1 MKKERKM
8 IMKKLVATIMTIV
21 MVFSIILTV
30 NVSAATSYPSLSK
43 TNYCE
48 FVANKDIKVYNSR
61 LCDTRGT
68 IVPAKNYNALVEKG
82 DTCYIHSFGKTS
94 IVLEYPVG
102 NETRIGY
109 IKTRDLLG
117 ADITPE
123 SSFAATSKVTTYK
136 YKNGSKTGYY
146 ESGDTVYMLDGTN
159 YNIIYSAPSKNRGYK
174 LAYIDT
180 TTSEKTTR
188 ETSLTNALYK
198 INISGSKITCGFD
211 GYVNTSGRHE
221 GIDFDYGI
229 GKNIY
234 SLTDGTVTNVVKG
247 YNGSGGLS
255 TIAIYD
261 SANDKTVVYLHTAPA
276 NISVGQQ
283 IKKGDKIATEA
294 WRGCSSDKK
303 AHTHVEVRNGRKTKA
318 AKSVDDYT
326 LDNKNPKTYWNSLGY
341 SVK

>member
-1 MKKERKM
+1 
-8 IMKKLVATIMTIV
+8 MKKLVATIMTMV
-21 MVFSIILTV
+21 MVASMILSV

-82 DTCYIHSFGKTS
+82 DICYIHSFGKTS

-102 NETRIGY
+102 NGTRIGY

-117 ADITPE
+117 ANITPE
-123 SSFAATSKVTTYK
+123 SSFKATSKVTTYK

-146 ESGDTVYMLDGTN
+146 ESGDTVYVLNGAS

-174 LAYIDT
+174 LAYVDT
-180 TTSEKTTR
+180 ATKKNSTE
-188 ETSLTNALYK
+188 ETLTNALYK

-221 GIDFDYGI
+221 GIDFAYGI
-229 GKNIY
+229 GKNVY

-261 SANDKTVVYLHTAPA
+261 SENDKTVIYLHAAPS
-276 NISVGQQ
+276 NLQIGQKIEQ
-283 IKKGDKIATEA
+283 GDKIATEA
-294 WRGCSSDKK
+294 WRGCSSDKG
-303 AHTHVEVRNGRKTKA
+303 AHTHVEVRNGRKTHA
-318 AKSVDDYT
+318 AKSVGDYT